1 MLHVKMGVLGKLGD
15 WGWFCGGVSD
25 SAESAIQR
33 IQRIQRVFA
42 YLTKSPL
49 LQNPLMHFH
58 LALNAIDV
66 SGWYVT
72 T

>member
-25 SAESAIQR
+25 SAESA